1 MHASA
6 KPHLSIADIA
16 SAIGEPARAR
26 MLSSLMDGRART
38 ATELAAIAGISASTA
53 SVHLQRLKSAHLV
66 KMLAQGKCRYYSLHG
81 ADVAAALEGLSV
93 IAGASHQPFFSRTP
107 SPLRF
112 ARTCYDHMAGATGV
126 ALHDRFTALHWI
138 APDAKRREGREDAYS
153 LTNEGAAAL
162 VSLGID
168 IDATRNLR
176 RRFAYACLDWSERRP
191 HLGGALGAAV
201 LDLALRKRWVTRQL
215 DTRILTVTAEGRR
228 EMHGRL
234 GLELD
239 ERVAAA

>member
-1 MHASA
+1 
-6 KPHLSIADIA
+6 
-16 SAIGEPARAR
+16 
-26 MLSSLMDGRART
+26 
-38 ATELAAIAGISASTA
+38 
-53 SVHLQRLKSAHLV
+53 
-66 KMLAQGKCRYYSLHG
+66 
-81 ADVAAALEGLSV
+81 
-93 IAGASHQPFFSRTP
+93 
-107 SPLRF
+107 
-112 ARTCYDHMAGATGV
+112 MAGATGV

-138 APDAKRREGREDAYS
+138 APDAKRREVREDAYS

-215 DTRILTVTAEGRR
+215 DTRILTVTAEGHR

-234 GLELD
+234 GLKLD
-239 ERVAAA
+239 ERIAAA